1 MLQKITEGKA
11 VIKAGKGKVS
21 KKLDVFYNPV
31 MKFNRDISI
40 LILNAVD
47 NKNMQIGLPLE
58 ASGVRGIRFFKEL
71 KKGKIKKIYFNDY
84 SESAVKAM
92 KENLKLNH
100 IKSKFELT
108 KKDAN
113 IFMLESS
120 GFDYIDI
127 DPFGSPNQFLDSAVK
142 RLARGGILAVTAT
155 DTSLL
160 CGTYSESCG
169 RKYWAKPMHTSEMY
183 EAGLRILIR
192 KVQLIASQ
200 YDKSLIPIFSY
211 SKDHYMRVFFR
222 CEKSKKDADDTISKH
237 GFYKSSGPMWLGPLS
252 DKKIAEKVCRENKS
266 GENRKFLETVR
277 DEPDIVGYYDLHEF
291 CSKNKLEI
299 PRKDEL
305 MKALRKHRYAA
316 AQTHFLST
324 AIKSDIKEN
333 DLIRIIRQL
342 FSHQ

>member
-11 VIKAGKGKVS
+11 VIKAGAGKIS
-21 KKLDVFYNPV
+21 KKLEVFYNPV
-31 MKFNRDISI
+31 MKFNRDVSV
-40 LILNAVD
+40 LILNAVE

-58 ASGVRGIRFFKEL
+58 ASGVRGVRFFKEL

-92 KENLKLNH
+92 KDNLKLNH
-100 IKSKFELT
+100 IGSKFELT

-113 IFMLESS
+113 LFMLESS

-142 RLARGGILAVTAT
+142 RLARDGIFAVTAT
-155 DTSLL
+155 DTSSL
-160 CGTYSESCG
+160 CGTYMESCG

-183 EAGLRILIR
+183 EVGLRILIR

-200 YDKSLIPIFSY
+200 YDKALIPIFSY
-211 SKDHYMRVFFR
+211 SKDHYMRIFFR
-222 CEKSKKDADDTISKH
+222 CEKNKRLADEIISKH

-252 DKKIAEKVCRENKS
+252 DKKIADKVCKGNKSEENK
-266 GENRKFLETVR
+266 KFLETIR
-277 DEPDIVGYYDLHEF
+277 DEPDVVGYYDLHEF
-291 CSKNKLEI
+291 CSNNRLEI
-299 PRKDEL
+299 PKKDEL
-305 MKALRKHRYAA
+305 IKAVRKQGYVA

-324 AIKSDIKEN
+324 AVKSDIKEG

-342 FSHQ
+342 S